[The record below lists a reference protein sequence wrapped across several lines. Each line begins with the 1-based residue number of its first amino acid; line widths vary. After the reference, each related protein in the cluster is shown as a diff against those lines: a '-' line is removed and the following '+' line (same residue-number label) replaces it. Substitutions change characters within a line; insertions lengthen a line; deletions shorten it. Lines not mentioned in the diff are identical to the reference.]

1 MGNTLGRLFGEGSC
15 IPGFLKRS
23 DYAEN
28 EPDWLRADAF
38 VALFSAVGMM
48 LVVVW
53 ADILGHGLGFE
64 PSASMIA
71 SLGNSRL
78 FFLVGFTVAAILSIP
93 LAKYGMS
100 PSLMPAR
107 FTAAISVVGTIFY
120 GFAYAQAP
128 LLAEVAAIVGLFLC
142 GVGYYAATMLIYCQL
157 AKVRCLSVSVVA
169 VAAALFLKTVIG
181 SQLAIVLPRGM
192 QIVFAALLPV
202 CVFACLVVLNRC
214 DSAALS
220 EYRARKT
227 LSKQGVYDLFF
238 LLVAVSLLLAALR
251 GTSHLGLWGAGF
263 TGSPVSSAMGYAVVG
278 LVLFAF
284 AYLTLIRNSNN
295 QMLVRFQPAFL
306 ILAAGFVLYVLQD
319 SFLEVPGYAQFFEWL
334 YLTVELFGHL
344 LSGTLIIAAI
354 RSSDLPPWC
363 FQGVS
368 DSAFGLLAIPWI
380 FLAQDVT
387 MDIRPLMVI
396 AIFLVMVAAIRPMST
411 RPLEIEQFMGI
422 PSSSSSFAA
431 EGISHRKEASDT
443 SSLNMHLDQQGGES
457 LERRLALCHSEIAKS
472 HSLSARE
479 TDVFML
485 LAQGRSR
492 PYICEALYLSDGTVK
507 THISH
512 IYRKFDVHGR
522 QELLDAVQSELAH
535 FESTEFVNIEN

>member
-1 MGNTLGRLFGEGSC
+1 MANALGRLFGGGSC
-15 IPGFLKRS
+15 IPGFLKS
-23 DYAEN
+23 SGCAGN
-28 EPDWLRADAF
+28 ESGWFHADAF
-38 VALFSAVGMM
+38 VALLSAVGMM

-64 PSASMIA
+64 PSAAMIA

-78 FFLVGFTVAAILSIP
+78 FFLVGFTVAAILSVP
-93 LAKYGMS
+93 LAKYGML
-100 PSLMPAR
+100 PSLRPAR
-107 FTAAISVVGTIFY
+107 FTAAISVVGTLLY
-120 GFAYAQAP
+120 GFAYVQVP
-128 LLAEVAAIVGLFLC
+128 LPANVAAIVGLFLC
-142 GVGYYAATMLIYCQL
+142 GAGYYAATMLIYCQL
-157 AKVRCLSVSVVA
+157 AKVRCLSVAVAA

-181 SQLAIVLPRGM
+181 SQLTIVLPRDV
-192 QIVFAALLPV
+192 QIIFASLLPV
-202 CVFACLVVLNRC
+202 CVFACLVALGRC

-227 LSKQGVYDLFF
+227 LSKQGIYDLFF
-238 LLVAVSLLLAALR
+238 LLVAVSLMLAALR

-263 TGSPVSSAMGYAVVG
+263 TGSPVSSFMGYAVVG

-306 ILAAGFVLYVLQD
+306 VLAAGFVLYVLQD
-319 SFLEVPGYAQFFEWL
+319 SFLVVPGYAQFFEWL

-380 FLAQDVT
+380 FLAQNVAV
-387 MDIRPLMVI
+387 DIRPLMVI

-411 RPLEIEQFMGI
+411 RPLEIEQAMRI
-422 PSSSSSFAA
+422 PSSGSSFAA
-431 EGISHRKEASDT
+431 EGVSHRNEVSDT
-443 SSLNMHLDQQGGES
+443 SSPNPPFDQQSES
-457 LERRLALCHSEIAKS
+457 LERRLALCHAEIAKS
-472 HSLSARE
+472 YSLSARE

-535 FESTEFVNIEN
+535 FEPTEFVDIKN

>member
-1 MGNTLGRLFGEGSC
+1 
-15 IPGFLKRS
+15 
-23 DYAEN
+23 
-28 EPDWLRADAF
+28 
-38 VALFSAVGMM
+38 
-48 LVVVW
+48 
-53 ADILGHGLGFE
+53 
-64 PSASMIA
+64 
-71 SLGNSRL
+71 
-78 FFLVGFTVAAILSIP
+78 
-93 LAKYGMS
+93 
-100 PSLMPAR
+100 
-107 FTAAISVVGTIFY
+107 
-120 GFAYAQAP
+120 
-128 LLAEVAAIVGLFLC
+128 
-142 GVGYYAATMLIYCQL
+142 
-157 AKVRCLSVSVVA
+157 
-169 VAAALFLKTVIG
+169 
-181 SQLAIVLPRGM
+181 
-192 QIVFAALLPV
+192 
-202 CVFACLVVLNRC
+202 
-214 DSAALS
+214 
-220 EYRARKT
+220 
-227 LSKQGVYDLFF
+227 
-238 LLVAVSLLLAALR
+238 
-251 GTSHLGLWGAGF
+251 
-263 TGSPVSSAMGYAVVG
+263 
-278 LVLFAF
+278 
-284 AYLTLIRNSNN
+284 
-295 QMLVRFQPAFL
+295 MLVRFQPAFL
-306 ILAAGFVLYVLQD
+306 VLAAGFVLYVLQD

-522 QELLDAVQSELAH
+522 QELLDAVQSELTH
-535 FESTEFVNIEN
+535 FEPTEFVNIEN

>member
-1 MGNTLGRLFGEGSC
+1 MANALGRLFGGGSC
-15 IPGFLKRS
+15 IPGFLKS
-23 DYAEN
+23 SGCAGN
-28 EPDWLRADAF
+28 ESGWFHADAF
-38 VALFSAVGMM
+38 VALLSAVGMM

-53 ADILGHGLGFE
+53 ADILGLGLGFE
-64 PSASMIA
+64 PSAAMIA

-78 FFLVGFTVAAILSIP
+78 FFLVGFTVAAILSVP

-100 PSLMPAR
+100 PSLRPAR
-107 FTAAISVVGTIFY
+107 FTVAISVVGTLLY
-120 GFAYAQAP
+120 GFAYAQVP
-128 LLAEVAAIVGLFLC
+128 LPANVAAIVGLFLC
-142 GVGYYAATMLIYCQL
+142 GAGYYAATMLIYCQL
-157 AKVRCLSVSVVA
+157 AKVRCLSVAVAA

-181 SQLAIVLPRGM
+181 SQLTIVLPRDV
-192 QIVFAALLPV
+192 QIIFASLLPV
-202 CVFACLVVLNRC
+202 CVFACLVALGRC
-214 DSAALS
+214 DPAALS

-227 LSKQGVYDLFF
+227 LSKQGIYDLFF
-238 LLVAVSLLLAALR
+238 LLVAVSLMLAALR

-263 TGSPVSSAMGYAVVG
+263 AGSPVSSFMGYAVVG

-306 ILAAGFVLYVLQD
+306 VLAAGFVLYVLQD
-319 SFLEVPGYAQFFEWL
+319 SFLVVPGYAQFFEWL

-380 FLAQDVT
+380 FLAQNVAV
-387 MDIRPLMVI
+387 DIRPLMVI

-411 RPLEIEQFMGI
+411 RPLEIEQAMRI
-422 PSSSSSFAA
+422 PSSGSSFAA
-431 EGISHRKEASDT
+431 EGVSHRNEVSDT
-443 SSLNMHLDQQGGES
+443 SSPNPPFDQQSES
-457 LERRLALCHSEIAKS
+457 LERRLALCHAEIAKS

-535 FESTEFVNIEN
+535 FDPTEFVDIKN

>member
-1 MGNTLGRLFGEGSC
+1 MANALGRLFGGGSC
-15 IPGFLKRS
+15 IPGFLKS
-23 DYAEN
+23 SGCAGN
-28 EPDWLRADAF
+28 ESGWFHADAF
-38 VALFSAVGMM
+38 VALLSAVGMM

-64 PSASMIA
+64 PSAAMIA

-78 FFLVGFTVAAILSIP
+78 FFLVGFTVAAILSVP

-100 PSLMPAR
+100 PSLRPAR
-107 FTAAISVVGTIFY
+107 FTVAISVVGTLLY
-120 GFAYAQAP
+120 GFAYAQVP
-128 LLAEVAAIVGLFLC
+128 LPANVAAIVGLFLC
-142 GVGYYAATMLIYCQL
+142 GAGYYAATMLIYCQL
-157 AKVRCLSVSVVA
+157 AKVRCLSVAVAA

-181 SQLAIVLPRGM
+181 SQLTIVLPRDV
-192 QIVFAALLPV
+192 QIILASLLPV
-202 CVFACLVVLNRC
+202 CVFACLVALGRC

-227 LSKQGVYDLFF
+227 LSKQGIYDLFF
-238 LLVAVSLLLAALR
+238 LLVAVSLMLAALR

-263 TGSPVSSAMGYAVVG
+263 TGSPVSSFMGYAVVG

-306 ILAAGFVLYVLQD
+306 VLAAGFVLYVLQD
-319 SFLEVPGYAQFFEWL
+319 SFLVVPGYAQFFEWL

-380 FLAQDVT
+380 FLAQDAT

-422 PSSSSSFAA
+422 PSSGSLFAA
-431 EGISHRKEASDT
+431 EGVSHRNGVSDT
-443 SSLNMHLDQQGGES
+443 SSPNPPLDQQGES
-457 LERRLALCHSEIAKS
+457 LERRLALCHAEIAKS
-472 HSLSARE
+472 HSLSSRE

-535 FESTEFVNIEN
+535 FDPTEFVDIKN

>member
-1 MGNTLGRLFGEGSC
+1 MGNMLGRLFGEGPC
-15 IPGFLKRS
+15 IPSFLKRS
-23 DYAEN
+23 GCAGN
-28 EPDWLRADAF
+28 ESGWFHADAF
-38 VALFSAVGMM
+38 VALLSAVGMM

-78 FFLVGFTVAAILSIP
+78 FFLVGFTVAAILSVP

-100 PSLMPAR
+100 PSLTPAR
-107 FTAAISVVGTIFY
+107 FTAAISVVGTLLY
-120 GFAYAQAP
+120 GFAYVQVP
-128 LLAEVAAIVGLFLC
+128 LPANVAAIVGLFLC
-142 GVGYYAATMLIYCQL
+142 GAGYYAATMLIYCQL
-157 AKVRCLSVSVVA
+157 AKVRCLSIAVAA

-181 SQLAIVLPRGM
+181 SQLIIVLPWDV
-192 QIVFAALLPV
+192 QIIFASLLPV
-202 CVFACLVVLNRC
+202 CVFACLVVLDRC

-227 LSKQGVYDLFF
+227 LSKQGIYDLFF
-238 LLVAVSLLLAALR
+238 LLVAVSLMLAALR

-263 TGSPVSSAMGYAVVG
+263 TGSPVSSFMGYAVVG

-306 ILAAGFVLYVLQD
+306 VLAAGFVLYVLQD

-354 RSSDLPPWC
+354 RSSDLPLWC

-380 FLAQDVT
+380 FLAQDAT

-411 RPLEIEQFMGI
+411 RPLEIEQVMGI
-422 PSSSSSFAA
+422 LSSGSSFAA
-431 EGISHRKEASDT
+431 EGVSHRNEVSDT
-443 SSLNMHLDQQGGES
+443 SSPNPPFDQQGES
-457 LERRLALCHSEIAKS
+457 LERRLALCHAEIAKS

-535 FESTEFVNIEN
+535 FDPAEFVDIKN

>member
-1 MGNTLGRLFGEGSC
+1 MGNMLGRLFGEGPC
-15 IPGFLKRS
+15 IPSFLKRS
-23 DYAEN
+23 GCAGN
-28 EPDWLRADAF
+28 ESGWFHADAF
-38 VALFSAVGMM
+38 VALLSAVGMM

-78 FFLVGFTVAAILSIP
+78 FFLVGFTVAAILSVP

-107 FTAAISVVGTIFY
+107 FTAAISVVGTLLY
-120 GFAYAQAP
+120 GFAYVQVP
-128 LLAEVAAIVGLFLC
+128 LPANVAAIVGLFLC
-142 GVGYYAATMLIYCQL
+142 GAGYYAATMLIYCQL
-157 AKVRCLSVSVVA
+157 AKVRCLSIAVTA

-181 SQLAIVLPRGM
+181 SQLTIVLPRDV
-192 QIVFAALLPV
+192 QIIFASLLPV
-202 CVFACLVVLNRC
+202 CVFACLVALDRC

-227 LSKQGVYDLFF
+227 LSKQGIYDLFF
-238 LLVAVSLLLAALR
+238 LLVAVSLMLAALR

-263 TGSPVSSAMGYAVVG
+263 TGSPVSSFMGYAVVG
-278 LVLFAF
+278 LVLVVF

-306 ILAAGFVLYVLQD
+306 VLAAGFVLYVLQD

-380 FLAQDVT
+380 FLAQDAT

-411 RPLEIEQFMGI
+411 RPLEIEVMGI
-422 PSSSSSFAA
+422 PSSGSSFAA
-431 EGISHRKEASDT
+431 EGVSHRNEVSDT
-443 SSLNMHLDQQGGES
+443 LSPNPPLDQQGES
-457 LERRLALCHSEIAKS
+457 LERRLTLCHAEIAKS

-535 FESTEFVNIEN
+535 FDPAEFVDIKN

>member
-1 MGNTLGRLFGEGSC
+1 MANALGRLFGGGSC
-15 IPGFLKRS
+15 IPGFLKS
-23 DYAEN
+23 SGCAGN
-28 EPDWLRADAF
+28 ESGWFHADAF
-38 VALFSAVGMM
+38 VALLSAVGMM

-64 PSASMIA
+64 PSAAMIA

-78 FFLVGFTVAAILSIP
+78 FFLVGFTVAAILSVP

-100 PSLMPAR
+100 PSLGPAR
-107 FTAAISVVGTIFY
+107 FTVAISVVGTLLY
-120 GFAYAQAP
+120 GFAYVQVP
-128 LLAEVAAIVGLFLC
+128 LPANVAAIVGLFLC
-142 GVGYYAATMLIYCQL
+142 GAGYYAATMLIYCQL
-157 AKVRCLSVSVVA
+157 AKVRCLSVAVAA

-181 SQLAIVLPRGM
+181 SQLTIVLPRGV
-192 QIVFAALLPV
+192 QIIFASLLPV
-202 CVFACLVVLNRC
+202 CVFACLVALGRC

-227 LSKQGVYDLFF
+227 LSKQGIYDLFF
-238 LLVAVSLLLAALR
+238 LLVAVSLMLAALR

-263 TGSPVSSAMGYAVVG
+263 TGSPVSSFMGYAVVG

-306 ILAAGFVLYVLQD
+306 VLAAGFVLYVLQD
-319 SFLEVPGYAQFFEWL
+319 SFLVVPGYAQFFEWL

-380 FLAQDVT
+380 FLAQNVAV
-387 MDIRPLMVI
+387 DIRPLMVI

-411 RPLEIEQFMGI
+411 RPLEIEQAMRI
-422 PSSSSSFAA
+422 PSSGSSFAA
-431 EGISHRKEASDT
+431 EGVSHRNEVSDT
-443 SSLNMHLDQQGGES
+443 SSPNPPFDQQSGS
-457 LERRLALCHSEIAKS
+457 LERRLALCHAEIAKS

-535 FESTEFVNIEN
+535 FDPTEFVDIKN

>member
-1 MGNTLGRLFGEGSC
+1 MGNMLGRLFGEGPC
-15 IPGFLKRS
+15 IPSFLKRS
-23 DYAEN
+23 GCAGN
-28 EPDWLRADAF
+28 ESGWFHADAF
-38 VALFSAVGMM
+38 VALLSAVGMM

-78 FFLVGFTVAAILSIP
+78 FFLVGFTVAAILSVP

-107 FTAAISVVGTIFY
+107 FTAAISVVGTLLY
-120 GFAYAQAP
+120 GFAYVQVP
-128 LLAEVAAIVGLFLC
+128 LPANVAAIVGLFLC
-142 GVGYYAATMLIYCQL
+142 GAGYYAATMLIYCQL
-157 AKVRCLSVSVVA
+157 AKVRCLSIAVTA

-181 SQLAIVLPRGM
+181 SQLTIVLPRDV
-192 QIVFAALLPV
+192 QIIFASLLPV
-202 CVFACLVVLNRC
+202 CVFACLVALDRC

-227 LSKQGVYDLFF
+227 LSKQGIYDLFF
-238 LLVAVSLLLAALR
+238 LLVAVSLMLAALR

-263 TGSPVSSAMGYAVVG
+263 TGSPVSSFMGYAVVG
-278 LVLFAF
+278 LVLVVF

-306 ILAAGFVLYVLQD
+306 VLAAGFVLYVLQD

-380 FLAQDVT
+380 FLAQDAT

-411 RPLEIEQFMGI
+411 RPLEIEVMGI
-422 PSSSSSFAA
+422 PSSGSSFAA
-431 EGISHRKEASDT
+431 EGVSHRNEVSDT
-443 SSLNMHLDQQGGES
+443 LSPNPPLDQQGES
-457 LERRLALCHSEIAKS
+457 LERRLTLCHAEIAKS

-522 QELLDAVQSELAH
+522 RKLLDAVQSELAH
-535 FESTEFVNIEN
+535 FEPTEFVDIEN

>member
-1 MGNTLGRLFGEGSC
+1 MGNMLGRLFGEGPR

-23 DYAEN
+23 GCAGN
-28 EPDWLRADAF
+28 ESGWFHADAF
-38 VALFSAVGMM
+38 VALLSAVGMM
-48 LVVVW
+48 VVVVW

-64 PSASMIA
+64 PSAAMIA

-78 FFLVGFTVAAILSIP
+78 IFLIGFTVAAILSVP

-107 FTAAISVVGTIFY
+107 FTAAISVVGTLLY
-120 GFAYAQAP
+120 GFAYVQVP
-128 LLAEVAAIVGLFLC
+128 LPANVAAIVGLFLC
-142 GVGYYAATMLIYCQL
+142 GAGYYVATMLIYCQL
-157 AKVRCLSVSVVA
+157 AKVRCLSVA
-169 VAAALFLKTVIG
+169 VAAVATALFLKTVIG
-181 SQLAIVLPRGM
+181 SQLTIVLPRDV
-192 QIVFAALLPV
+192 QIIFASLLPV
-202 CVFACLVVLNRC
+202 CVFACLVALGRC

-220 EYRARKT
+220 EYRARTT
-227 LSKQGVYDLFF
+227 LSKQGIYDLFF
-238 LLVAVSLLLAALR
+238 LLVAVSLMLAALR

-263 TGSPVSSAMGYAVVG
+263 TGSPVSSFMGYAVAG

-284 AYLTLIRNSNN
+284 AYLTLIRNNNN

-306 ILAAGFVLYVLQD
+306 VLAAGFVLYVLQD
-319 SFLEVPGYAQFFEWL
+319 SFLVVPGYAQFFEWL

-380 FLAQDVT
+380 FLAQNAT

-422 PSSSSSFAA
+422 PSSVSSFAA
-431 EGISHRKEASDT
+431 ESVSHRNEASDT
-443 SSLNMHLDQQGGES
+443 SSPNPPFDQLSES
-457 LERRLALCHSEIAKS
+457 LERRLALCHAEIAKS

-535 FESTEFVNIEN
+535 FEPTEFVEIKN

>member
-1 MGNTLGRLFGEGSC
+1 MTNALGRLFGGGSC
-15 IPGFLKRS
+15 IPGFLKS
-23 DYAEN
+23 SGCAGN
-28 EPDWLRADAF
+28 ELGWFHADAF
-38 VALFSAVGMM
+38 VALLSAVGMM

-64 PSASMIA
+64 PSAAMIA

-78 FFLVGFTVAAILSIP
+78 FFLVGFTVAAILSVP

-100 PSLMPAR
+100 PSLRPAR
-107 FTAAISVVGTIFY
+107 FTVAISVVGTLLY
-120 GFAYAQAP
+120 GFAYVQVP
-128 LLAEVAAIVGLFLC
+128 LPANVAAIVGLFLC
-142 GVGYYAATMLIYCQL
+142 GAGYYAATMLIYCQL
-157 AKVRCLSVSVVA
+157 AKVRCLSVAVAA

-181 SQLAIVLPRGM
+181 SQLTIVLPRDV
-192 QIVFAALLPV
+192 QIIFASLLPV
-202 CVFACLVVLNRC
+202 CVFACLVALGRC

-227 LSKQGVYDLFF
+227 LSKQGIYDLFF
-238 LLVAVSLLLAALR
+238 LLVAVSLMLAALR

-263 TGSPVSSAMGYAVVG
+263 TGSPVSSFMGYAVVG

-306 ILAAGFVLYVLQD
+306 VLAAGFVLYVLQD
-319 SFLEVPGYAQFFEWL
+319 SFLVVPGYAQFFEWL

-380 FLAQDVT
+380 FLAQNVAV
-387 MDIRPLMVI
+387 DIRPLMVI

-422 PSSSSSFAA
+422 PSSGSLFAA
-431 EGISHRKEASDT
+431 EGISHRNEVSDT
-443 SSLNMHLDQQGGES
+443 SSPNPPLDQQGES
-457 LERRLALCHSEIAKS
+457 LERRLALCHAEIAKS
-472 HSLSARE
+472 HSLSSRE

-535 FESTEFVNIEN
+535 FDPTEFADIKN

>member
-1 MGNTLGRLFGEGSC
+1 MGNTLGRLFGGGSC
-15 IPGFLKRS
+15 IPGLLKRS
-23 DYAEN
+23 GYTEN
-28 EPDWLRADAF
+28 ESDSLRADAF
-38 VALFSAVGMM
+38 VALLSAVGMM

-64 PSASMIA
+64 PSASMIT

-78 FFLVGFTVAAILSIP
+78 FFLVGFTVAAIFSIP
-93 LAKYGMS
+93 LAKYGS
-100 PSLMPAR
+100 ASLMPAR
-107 FTAAISVVGTIFY
+107 FTAVISVAGTILY
-120 GFAYAQAP
+120 GFAYAQVP
-128 LLAEVAAIVGLFLC
+128 LPADVAAIVGLFLC

-157 AKVRCLSVSVVA
+157 AKVRCLSVAVAA

-181 SQLAIVLPRGM
+181 SQLTIVLPWDM

-238 LLVAVSLLLAALR
+238 LLVAVSLMLAALR

-263 TGSPVSSAMGYAVVG
+263 TGSPVSSVMGYAVVG

-306 ILAAGFVLYVLQD
+306 VLAAGFVLYVLQD

-411 RPLEIEQFMGI
+411 RPLEIERFMGI
-422 PSSSSSFAA
+422 PPSGSSLAA
-431 EGISHRKEASDT
+431 EVVSYRDEASDA
-443 SSLNMHLDQQGGES
+443 SSPNLPLGQQGES
-457 LERRLALCHSEIAKS
+457 LERRLALCHAEIAKS

-535 FESTEFVNIEN
+535 FEPTEFVDIKN

>member
-1 MGNTLGRLFGEGSC
+1 MANALGRLFGGGSC
-15 IPGFLKRS
+15 IPGFLKS
-23 DYAEN
+23 SGCAGN
-28 EPDWLRADAF
+28 ESGWFHADAF
-38 VALFSAVGMM
+38 VALLSAVGMM

-64 PSASMIA
+64 PSAAMIA

-78 FFLVGFTVAAILSIP
+78 FFLVGFTVAAILSVP

-107 FTAAISVVGTIFY
+107 FTAAISVVGTLLY
-120 GFAYAQAP
+120 GFAYVHVP
-128 LLAEVAAIVGLFLC
+128 LFAGVAAIVGLFLC
-142 GVGYYAATMLIYCQL
+142 GAGYYAATMLIYCQL
-157 AKVRCLSVSVVA
+157 AKVRCLSVAVAA

-181 SQLAIVLPRGM
+181 SQLTIVLPRDV
-192 QIVFAALLPV
+192 QIIFASLLPV
-202 CVFACLVVLNRC
+202 CVFACLVALGRC
-214 DSAALS
+214 DPAALS

-227 LSKQGVYDLFF
+227 LSKQGIYDLFF
-238 LLVAVSLLLAALR
+238 LLVAVSLMLAALR

-263 TGSPVSSAMGYAVVG
+263 TGSPVSSFMGYAVVG

-306 ILAAGFVLYVLQD
+306 VLAAGFVLYVLQD
-319 SFLEVPGYAQFFEWL
+319 SFLVVPGYAQFFEWL

-380 FLAQDVT
+380 FLAQNAT

-422 PSSSSSFAA
+422 PSSDSSFAA
-431 EGISHRKEASDT
+431 EALAHRNGVSDMV
-443 SSLNMHLDQQGGES
+443 SPNPPFDQRSES
-457 LERRLALCHSEIAKS
+457 LERRLALCHAEIAKS

-535 FESTEFVNIEN
+535 FDPTEFVDIKN

>member
-1 MGNTLGRLFGEGSC
+1 MTNALGRLFGGGSC
-15 IPGFLKRS
+15 IPGFLKS
-23 DYAEN
+23 SGCAGN
-28 EPDWLRADAF
+28 ESGWFHADAF
-38 VALFSAVGMM
+38 VALLSAVGMM

-64 PSASMIA
+64 PSAAMIA

-78 FFLVGFTVAAILSIP
+78 FFLVGFTVAAILSVP

-100 PSLMPAR
+100 PSLRPAR
-107 FTAAISVVGTIFY
+107 FTVAISVVGTLLY
-120 GFAYAQAP
+120 GFAYAQVP
-128 LLAEVAAIVGLFLC
+128 LPANVAAIVGLFLC
-142 GVGYYAATMLIYCQL
+142 GAGYYAATMLIYCQL
-157 AKVRCLSVSVVA
+157 AKVRCLSVAVAA

-181 SQLAIVLPRGM
+181 SQLTIVLPRDV
-192 QIVFAALLPV
+192 QIILASLLPV
-202 CVFACLVVLNRC
+202 CVFACLVALGRC

-227 LSKQGVYDLFF
+227 LSKQGIYDLFF
-238 LLVAVSLLLAALR
+238 LLVAVSLMLAALR

-263 TGSPVSSAMGYAVVG
+263 TGSPVSSFMGYAVVG

-306 ILAAGFVLYVLQD
+306 VLAAGFVLYVLQD
-319 SFLEVPGYAQFFEWL
+319 SFLVVPGYAQFFEWL

-380 FLAQDVT
+380 FLAQDAT

-396 AIFLVMVAAIRPMST
+396 AIFLVMVATIRPMST
-411 RPLEIEQFMGI
+411 RPLEIEQVMGI
-422 PSSSSSFAA
+422 PSSGFSFAA
-431 EGISHRKEASDT
+431 EGVLHRNEVSDT
-443 SSLNMHLDQQGGES
+443 SSPNPLLDQQGES
-457 LERRLALCHSEIAKS
+457 LER
-472 HSLSARE
+472 
-479 TDVFML
+479 
-485 LAQGRSR
+485 
-492 PYICEALYLSDGTVK
+492 PWLYAM
-507 THISH
+507 
-512 IYRKFDVHGR
+512 R
-522 QELLDAVQSELAH
+522 
-535 FESTEFVNIEN
+535 

>member
-1 MGNTLGRLFGEGSC
+1 MGNMLGRLFDEGSR
-15 IPGFLKRS
+15 IPVFLKRS
-23 DYAEN
+23 GCAGN
-28 EPDWLRADAF
+28 ESGWFHADAF
-38 VALFSAVGMM
+38 VALLSAVGMM
-48 LVVVW
+48 VVVVW

-64 PSASMIA
+64 PSAAMIA

-78 FFLVGFTVAAILSIP
+78 FFLIGFTVAAILSVP

-107 FTAAISVVGTIFY
+107 FTAAISVVGTLLY
-120 GFAYAQAP
+120 GFAYVQVP
-128 LLAEVAAIVGLFLC
+128 LPANVAAIVGLFLC
-142 GVGYYAATMLIYCQL
+142 GAGYYAATMLIYCQL
-157 AKVRCLSVSVVA
+157 AKVRCLSVA
-169 VAAALFLKTVIG
+169 VAAVATALFLKTVIG
-181 SQLAIVLPRGM
+181 SQLTIVLPRDV
-192 QIVFAALLPV
+192 QIIFASLLPV
-202 CVFACLVVLNRC
+202 CVFACLVALGRC

-227 LSKQGVYDLFF
+227 LSKQGIYDLFF
-238 LLVAVSLLLAALR
+238 LLVAVSLMLAALR

-263 TGSPVSSAMGYAVVG
+263 TGSPVSSFMGYAVVG

-306 ILAAGFVLYVLQD
+306 VLAAGFVLYVLQD
-319 SFLEVPGYAQFFEWL
+319 SFLVVPGYAQFFEWL

-380 FLAQDVT
+380 FLAQNVAI
-387 MDIRPLMVI
+387 DIRPLMVI

-422 PSSSSSFAA
+422 PSSDSSFAA
-431 EGISHRKEASDT
+431 EALAHRNGVSDMV
-443 SSLNMHLDQQGGES
+443 SPNPPFDQRSES
-457 LERRLALCHSEIAKS
+457 LERRLALCHAEIAKS

-535 FESTEFVNIEN
+535 FEPTEFVDIKN

>member
-1 MGNTLGRLFGEGSC
+1 MGNMLGRLFGEGPC
-15 IPGFLKRS
+15 IPSFLKRS
-23 DYAEN
+23 GCAGN
-28 EPDWLRADAF
+28 ESGWFHADAF
-38 VALFSAVGMM
+38 VALLSAVGMM

-93 LAKYGMS
+93 LAKYGIS

-107 FTAAISVVGTIFY
+107 ITVVISVVGTILY
-120 GFAYAQAP
+120 GFVYVQVP
-128 LLAEVAAIVGLFLC
+128 LPADVAAIVGLFLC
-142 GVGYYAATMLIYCQL
+142 GAGYYAATMLIYCQL
-157 AKVRCLSVSVVA
+157 AKVRCLSIAVTA

-181 SQLAIVLPRGM
+181 SQLTIVLPRDV
-192 QIVFAALLPV
+192 QIIFASLLPV
-202 CVFACLVVLNRC
+202 CVFACLVALDRC

-227 LSKQGVYDLFF
+227 LSKQGIYDLFF
-238 LLVAVSLLLAALR
+238 LLVAVSLMLAALR

-263 TGSPVSSAMGYAVVG
+263 TGSPVSSFMGYAVVG
-278 LVLFAF
+278 LVLFVF

-306 ILAAGFVLYVLQD
+306 VLAAGFVLYVLQD

-354 RSSDLPPWC
+354 RSSDLPLWC

-380 FLAQDVT
+380 FLAQDAT

-411 RPLEIEQFMGI
+411 RPLEIEQFIGI
-422 PSSSSSFAA
+422 PSSGSSFTA
-431 EGISHRKEASDT
+431 EGVSHRNEASDA
-443 SSLNMHLDQQGGES
+443 SSPNLPLDQQGES
-457 LERRLALCHSEIAKS
+457 LERRLALCHAEIAKS

-535 FESTEFVNIEN
+535 FEPTEFVNIKN

>member
-1 MGNTLGRLFGEGSC
+1 MGNTLGRLFGEGPC
-15 IPGFLKRS
+15 IPGFLKRPGC
-23 DYAEN
+23 AGN
-28 EPDWLRADAF
+28 ESGWFHADAF
-38 VALFSAVGMM
+38 MALLSAVGMM
-48 LVVVW
+48 IVVVW

-64 PSASMIA
+64 PSAAMIA

-78 FFLVGFTVAAILSIP
+78 FFLVGFTVAAILSVP

-107 FTAAISVVGTIFY
+107 FTAAISVVGTLLY
-120 GFAYAQAP
+120 GFAYVQVP
-128 LLAEVAAIVGLFLC
+128 LPANVAAIVGLFLC
-142 GVGYYAATMLIYCQL
+142 GAGYYAATMLIYCQL
-157 AKVRCLSVSVVA
+157 AKVRCLSVAVAA

-181 SQLAIVLPRGM
+181 SQLTIVLPRDV
-192 QIVFAALLPV
+192 QIIFASLLPV
-202 CVFACLVVLNRC
+202 CVFACLVALSRC

-227 LSKQGVYDLFF
+227 LSKQGIYDLFF
-238 LLVAVSLLLAALR
+238 LLVAVSLMLAALR

-263 TGSPVSSAMGYAVVG
+263 TGSPVSSFMGYAVVG

-284 AYLTLIRNSNN
+284 AYLALIRNSNN

-306 ILAAGFVLYVLQD
+306 VLAAGFVLYVLQD
-319 SFLEVPGYAQFFEWL
+319 SFLVVPGYAQFFEWL

-380 FLAQDVT
+380 FLAQDAT

-411 RPLEIEQFMGI
+411 RPLEIEQVMGI
-422 PSSSSSFAA
+422 SSSGSSFAA
-431 EGISHRKEASDT
+431 EGVSHRNEVSDT
-443 SSLNMHLDQQGGES
+443 SSPNPRLDRQGGS
-457 LERRLALCHSEIAKS
+457 LERRLALCHAEIAKS

-535 FESTEFVNIEN
+535 FDSAEFVDIKN

>member
-1 MGNTLGRLFGEGSC
+1 MANALGRLFGGGSC
-15 IPGFLKRS
+15 IPGFLKS
-23 DYAEN
+23 SGCAGN
-28 EPDWLRADAF
+28 ESGWFHADAF
-38 VALFSAVGMM
+38 VALLSAVGMM

-64 PSASMIA
+64 PSAAMIA

-78 FFLVGFTVAAILSIP
+78 FFLVGFTVAAILSVP

-100 PSLMPAR
+100 PSLRPAR
-107 FTAAISVVGTIFY
+107 FTVAISVVGTLLY
-120 GFAYAQAP
+120 GFAYVQVP
-128 LLAEVAAIVGLFLC
+128 LPANVAAIVGLFLC
-142 GVGYYAATMLIYCQL
+142 GAGYYAATMLIYCQL
-157 AKVRCLSVSVVA
+157 AKVRCLSVAVAA

-181 SQLAIVLPRGM
+181 SQLTIVLPRGV
-192 QIVFAALLPV
+192 QIIFASLLPV
-202 CVFACLVVLNRC
+202 CVFACLVALGRC

-227 LSKQGVYDLFF
+227 LSKQGIYDLFF
-238 LLVAVSLLLAALR
+238 LLVAVSLMLAALR

-263 TGSPVSSAMGYAVVG
+263 TGSPVSSFMGYAVVG
-278 LVLFAF
+278 MVLFAF

-306 ILAAGFVLYVLQD
+306 VLAAGFVLYVLQD
-319 SFLEVPGYAQFFEWL
+319 SFLVVPGYAQFFEWL

-380 FLAQDVT
+380 FLAQNVAV
-387 MDIRPLMVI
+387 DIRPLMVI

-411 RPLEIEQFMGI
+411 RPLEIEQAMRI
-422 PSSSSSFAA
+422 PSSGSSFAA
-431 EGISHRKEASDT
+431 EGVSHRNEVSDT
-443 SSLNMHLDQQGGES
+443 SSPNPPFDQQSGS
-457 LERRLALCHSEIAKS
+457 LERRLALCHAEIAKS

-512 IYRKFDVHGR
+512 IYRKFDVHER

-535 FESTEFVNIEN
+535 FDPAEFVDIKN

>member
-1 MGNTLGRLFGEGSC
+1 MANALGRLFGGGSC
-15 IPGFLKRS
+15 IPGFLKS
-23 DYAEN
+23 SGCAGN
-28 EPDWLRADAF
+28 ESGWFHADAF
-38 VALFSAVGMM
+38 VALLSAVGMM

-64 PSASMIA
+64 PSAAMIA

-78 FFLVGFTVAAILSIP
+78 FFLVGFTVAAILSVP

-100 PSLMPAR
+100 PSLRPAR
-107 FTAAISVVGTIFY
+107 FTVAISVVGTLLY
-120 GFAYAQAP
+120 GFAYVQVP
-128 LLAEVAAIVGLFLC
+128 LPANVAAIVGLFLC
-142 GVGYYAATMLIYCQL
+142 GAGYYAATMLIYCQL
-157 AKVRCLSVSVVA
+157 AKVRCLSVAVAA

-181 SQLAIVLPRGM
+181 SQLTIVLPRGV
-192 QIVFAALLPV
+192 QIIFASLLPV
-202 CVFACLVVLNRC
+202 CVFACLVALGRC

-227 LSKQGVYDLFF
+227 LSKQGIYDLFF
-238 LLVAVSLLLAALR
+238 LLVAVSLMLAALR

-263 TGSPVSSAMGYAVVG
+263 TGSPVSSFMGYAVVG

-306 ILAAGFVLYVLQD
+306 VLAAGFVLYVLQD
-319 SFLEVPGYAQFFEWL
+319 SFLVVPGYAQFFEWL

-380 FLAQDVT
+380 FLAQNVAV
-387 MDIRPLMVI
+387 DIRPLMVI

-411 RPLEIEQFMGI
+411 RPLEIEQAMRI
-422 PSSSSSFAA
+422 PSSGSSFAA
-431 EGISHRKEASDT
+431 EGVSHRNEVSDT
-443 SSLNMHLDQQGGES
+443 SSPNPPFDQQSGS
-457 LERRLALCHSEIAKS
+457 LERRLALCHAEIAKS

-535 FESTEFVNIEN
+535 FDPTEFVDIKN

>member
-1 MGNTLGRLFGEGSC
+1 MGNMLGRLFDEGPR
-15 IPGFLKRS
+15 IPVFLKRS
-23 DYAEN
+23 GCAGN
-28 EPDWLRADAF
+28 ESGWFHADAF
-38 VALFSAVGMM
+38 VALLSAVGMM
-48 LVVVW
+48 VVVVW

-64 PSASMIA
+64 PSAAMIA

-78 FFLVGFTVAAILSIP
+78 FFLIGFTVAAILSVP

-107 FTAAISVVGTIFY
+107 FTAAISVVGTLLY
-120 GFAYAQAP
+120 GFAYVQVP
-128 LLAEVAAIVGLFLC
+128 LPANVAAIVGLFLC
-142 GVGYYAATMLIYCQL
+142 GAGYYAATMLIYCQL
-157 AKVRCLSVSVVA
+157 AKVRCLSVA
-169 VAAALFLKTVIG
+169 VAAVATALFLKTVIG
-181 SQLAIVLPRGM
+181 SQLTIVLPRDV
-192 QIVFAALLPV
+192 QIIFASLLPV
-202 CVFACLVVLNRC
+202 CVFACLVALGRC

-227 LSKQGVYDLFF
+227 LSKQGIYDLFF
-238 LLVAVSLLLAALR
+238 LLVAVSLMLAALR

-263 TGSPVSSAMGYAVVG
+263 TGSPVSSFMGYAVVG

-306 ILAAGFVLYVLQD
+306 VLAAGFVLYVLQD
-319 SFLEVPGYAQFFEWL
+319 SFLVVPGYAQFFEWL

-380 FLAQDVT
+380 FLAQNVAI
-387 MDIRPLMVI
+387 DIRPLMVI

-422 PSSSSSFAA
+422 PSSDSSFAA
-431 EGISHRKEASDT
+431 EALAHRNGVSDMV
-443 SSLNMHLDQQGGES
+443 SPNPPFDQRSES
-457 LERRLALCHSEIAKS
+457 LERRLALCHAEIAKS

-512 IYRKFDVHGR
+512 IYRKFDVHER

-535 FESTEFVNIEN
+535 FDPAEFVDIKN